1 MILPPP
7 LLHFQVNI
15 GKTPALAYVS
25 LTSVRPNFQTITIS
39 LSANDLPT
47 NVIKK
52 ITLLDIRK
60 VKKLKRIFGG
70 PN

>member
-15 GKTPALAYVS
+15 ALAYVS